1 MGNES
6 TERASQLKPL
16 GNDVD
21 LPTPEL
27 LGIETIST
35 GWLNKYLLRYR
46 LPNGE
51 EIEYESVSR
60 KGPVEYANSLKEN
73 SSGKA
78 ARPDAV
84 CIVPVLPDD
93 SILIIREFRYATNG
107 WVISFPAGLIEEGES
122 IRECIDRELL
132 EETGHQV
139 QKDFDGP
146 AVTML
151 PQTGYSSVGMGDEN
165 VRIAVAHV
173 EPVGDAQP
181 EPNELI
187 ELCRLERKDVAEFLN
202 KNQDLIGT
210 RCQLLLELVKRTH
223 AIKMRLDLA
232 LDPLTKEDF
241 A

>member
-1 MGNES
+1 MGNE
-6 TERASQLKPL
+6 TTQRASQLQPL
-16 GNDVD
+16 GKGRS

-27 LGIETIST
+27 LGIETVST

-46 LPNGE
+46 LPDGTD
-51 EIEYESVSR
+51 IEYESVSR
-60 KGPVEYANSLKEN
+60 KNPTEYAHSLEQN

-78 ARPDAV
+78 STPDAV

-93 SILIIREFRYATNG
+93 SILVIREFRYATNG

-122 IRECIDRELL
+122 LRECIDRELM
-132 EETGHQV
+132 EETGHRV

-146 AVTML
+146 AVSML